1 MQKKNTEKNN
11 SREIT
16 VKKKK
21 EHNFALGKIYI
32 LRSENI
38 IA

>member
-16 VKKKK
+16 VKKK
-21 EHNFALGKIYI
+21 EHIFALGKIYI